1 MSFAISV
8 VWFVVSVFILIGQQR
23 SERWERVRAEEDF
36 QLARKTD
43 ADTNAMFTYLKE
55 IAARQDAMMQ
65 SVSTRQRHIIAV
77 EEQIRDAV
85 RVMNETTVGM
95 LEIMVKAFGERACL
109 LTDGRTGS
117 ELEELIAEVGRR
129 MIERRT
135 KENKD
140 ADTSPDNPE

>member
-1 MSFAISV
+1 
-8 VWFVVSVFILIGQQR
+8 
-23 SERWERVRAEEDF
+23 
-36 QLARKTD
+36 
-43 ADTNAMFTYLKE
+43 MFTYLKE